1 MFWNVWRDQRC
12 LQKGGNAGCY
22 IGQGARGEK
31 HGEYLLSSPFVDQ
44 TRDNLYS
51 KKNLL
56 LKIIIL
62 LTAYIERCFHIMVIR
77 DNNNKQD
84 RKLILQLRS
93 MYITSAQSMY
103 I

>member
-1 MFWNVWRDQRC
+1 MLEQQ
-12 LQKGGNAGCY
+12 LA
-22 IGQGARGEK
+22 
-31 HGEYLLSSPFVDQ
+31 LLSWPFVGQ
-44 TRDNLYS
+44 THDNLYS

-84 RKLILQLRS
+84 RKLILQLKS
-93 MYITSAQSMY
+93 TYITSAQSMY